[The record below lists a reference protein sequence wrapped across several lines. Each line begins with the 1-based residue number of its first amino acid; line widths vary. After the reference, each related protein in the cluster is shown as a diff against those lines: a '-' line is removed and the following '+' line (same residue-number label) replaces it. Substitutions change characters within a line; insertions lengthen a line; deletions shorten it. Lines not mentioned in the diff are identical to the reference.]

1 MAVCESNMFK
11 KIIFKKMLHRTI
23 DYVIEHKKTRKILTD
38 SFVEALKDPR
48 VRKLFKE
55 VAEKAVIEYAKSTG
69 YKI

>member
-1 MAVCESNMFK
+1 
-11 KIIFKKMLHRTI
+11 MLHRTI

-69 YKI
+69 YHI